1 MRDRSQI
8 DQVRER
14 TDLVAIVRETVKLQ
28 QRGRSWTG
36 LCPFHQEKSPSF
48 SVNPERGL
56 FYCFGCKA
64 SGDVFKFVELT
75 EGLSFRETLEK
86 LAERAGI
93 TLVDDRQGPG
103 QGRDKAD
110 EQRARRAKE
119 ELYAVNAIAAAF
131 FEKML
136 HEHPL
141 ASHARDELNKRG
153 LRFEGEMAP
162 VLESF
167 RIGYAPHGWDG
178 LTTHLRQQGVSPAQG
193 ETVGLLAPRSSGS
206 GYYDSFRH
214 RLMVAIVDAQGKV
227 AAFSG
232 RALPELPGDKVDP
245 DRAPP
250 KYVNSKESS
259 IYSKGSTLFGLW
271 QARSAI
277 RTRGEA
283 VVVEG
288 NFDLI
293 AMHAR
298 GVQHVVA
305 PMGTAF
311 TPDQARL
318 IKRFTQTVTLLFD
331 GDSAG
336 KKALW
341 TSRPILREAGVS
353 AKAARMPLGKDP
365 DEFLRQ
371 RPVSELWDLLKAS
384 RALDELLIDDACDRI
399 GAGSDLE
406 TKRAVLEK
414 IRPMIEEAPI
424 DFRPSLSRRAA
435 ERLGLDV
442 ESMWR
447 RVRGGVSTAPTS
459 TAASASASASPTHAA
474 PKTESTEERWSRQMV
489 TTLAAAP
496 ELFDDDAFAEAYGMV
511 AGDWA
516 LALAALRID
525 RRESLAG
532 DRAFGGFALLDALPE
547 STRDPIAAAM
557 AAQSLDPTAKRGPV
571 AQGAAGD
578 APSAE
583 EEVAASG
590 VDVDEA
596 RRVLRHTVLQLEKE
610 IAAGRFADLAIE
622 IERAESSGDFAEAV
636 RLAQEKSRARA
647 ALREAEARL
656 RAEAT

>member
-8 DQVRER
+8 DQVRDR

-75 EGLSFRETLEK
+75 EGLSFREALEK

-110 EQRARRAKE
+110 EQRARKAKE

-136 HEHPL
+136 REHPL
-141 ASHARDELNKRG
+141 ASHARDELHKRG

-178 LTTHLRQQGVSPAQG
+178 LTTHLRTQGVSPAQG

-214 RLMVAIVDAQGKV
+214 RLMVAIVDAQGRV

-277 RTRGEA
+277 RARGEV

-311 TPDQARL
+311 TADQARL

-341 TSRPILREAGVS
+341 ASRPILREAGVS

-424 DFRPSLSRRAA
+424 DFRPTLSRRAA

-447 RVRGGVSTAPTS
+447 RVRGGSSTAP
-459 TAASASASASPTHAA
+459 ASPAGA
-474 PKTESTEERWSRQMV
+474 PTRSTRAEESKEDRWSRLMV

-511 AGDWA
+511 SGDWA
-516 LALAALRID
+516 LALASLRTD
-525 RRESLAG
+525 RRESVETG
-532 DRAFGGFALLDALPE
+532 RAFGGFALLEALPE

-557 AAQSLDPTAKRGPV
+557 AAQTLDPTARKR
-571 AQGAAGD
+571 A
-578 APSAE
+578 SAE
-583 EEVAASG
+583 DDGRAPPSDDGEREPEG
-590 VDVDEA
+590 VDLDEA
-596 RRVLRHTVLQLEKE
+596 RRVLKHTVLQLEKE
-610 IAAGRFADLAIE
+610 IATARFADLESE
-622 IERAESSGDFAEAV
+622 IERAEASGNFAEAV
-636 RLAQEKSRARA
+636 RLAQEKSRVRA

-656 RAEAT
+656 RAEGN

>member
-1 MRDRSQI
+1 
-8 DQVRER
+8 
-14 TDLVAIVRETVKLQ
+14 
-28 QRGRSWTG
+28 
-36 LCPFHQEKSPSF
+36 
-48 SVNPERGL
+48 
-56 FYCFGCKA
+56 
-64 SGDVFKFVELT
+64 
-75 EGLSFRETLEK
+75 
-86 LAERAGI
+86 
-93 TLVDDRQGPG
+93 
-103 QGRDKAD
+103 
-110 EQRARRAKE
+110 
-119 ELYAVNAIAAAF
+119 
-131 FEKML
+131 
-136 HEHPL
+136 
-141 ASHARDELNKRG
+141 
-153 LRFEGEMAP
+153 
-162 VLESF
+162 
-167 RIGYAPHGWDG
+167 
-178 LTTHLRQQGVSPAQG
+178 
-193 ETVGLLAPRSSGS
+193 
-206 GYYDSFRH
+206 
-214 RLMVAIVDAQGKV
+214 MVAIVDAQGRV

-277 RTRGEA
+277 RARGEV

-341 TSRPILREAGVS
+341 ASRPILREAGVS

-447 RVRGGVSTAPTS
+447 RVRGGGSTAP
-459 TAASASASASPTHAA
+459 A
-474 PKTESTEERWSRQMV
+474 PVGPARITRQVESNEERWSRQMV
-489 TTLAAAP
+489 TTFAAAP

-511 AGDWA
+511 AGEWA

-525 RRESLAG
+525 RRESREMG
-532 DRAFGGFALLDALPE
+532 RAFGGFALIEALPE

-557 AAQSLDPTAKRGPV
+557 AAQSLDPTVKKRPV
-571 AQGAAGD
+571 AQDDAAE
-578 APSAE
+578 AASAE
-583 EEVAASG
+583 EEAAASG

-610 IAAGRFADLAIE
+610 IAAARFADLERE
-622 IERAESSGDFAEAV
+622 IERAEASGDFAEAV

-656 RAEAT
+656 RAEGT

>member
-8 DQVRER
+8 DQVRDR

-93 TLVDDRQGPG
+93 TLVDDRQGAGP
-103 QGRDKAD
+103 GRDKAE
-110 EQRARRAKE
+110 EQRARKAKD
-119 ELYAVNAIAAAF
+119 ELYAANAIAAAF
-131 FEKML
+131 FAKML
-136 HEHPL
+136 REHPL

-153 LRFEGEMAP
+153 LRFDDAEMVP

-167 RIGYAPHGWDG
+167 HVGYAPHGWDS
-178 LTTHLRQQGVSPAQG
+178 LATHLRQQGISPTQG
-193 ETVGLLAPRSSGS
+193 ETVGLLSPRSSGS

-214 RLMVAIVDAQGKV
+214 RLMVAIVDAQGRV

-277 RTRGEA
+277 RSRGEC

-311 TPDQARL
+311 TADQARL

-341 TSRPILREAGVS
+341 ASRPILREAGLS
-353 AKAARMPLGKDP
+353 AKAVRMREGKDP
-365 DEFLRQ
+365 DEFLRSH
-371 RPVSELWDLLKAS
+371 PVKELWDVLGAAKS
-384 RALDELLIDDACDRI
+384 LDELLIKDACDRV
-399 GAGSDLE
+399 GLGSNLE
-406 TKRAVLEK
+406 AKQALLEK

-424 DFRPSLSRRAA
+424 DFRPGLSQRVA
-435 ERLGLDV
+435 EWLGLDV
-442 ESMWR
+442 EGMWR
-447 RVRGGVSTAPTS
+447 RVRAGSTTSSEAPS
-459 TAASASASASPTHAA
+459 RAPASKATKPI
-474 PKTESTEERWSRQMV
+474 ESKEERWSRLLV

-496 ELFDDDAFAEAYGMV
+496 ELFDDDAFAEAYGLV

-516 LALAALRID
+516 LALAALKRD
-525 RRESLAG
+525 RRESIESG
-532 DRAFGGFALLDALPE
+532 RAFGGAEVMEALPE
-547 STRDPIAAAM
+547 STRDAIAAAV
-557 AAQSLDPTAKRGPV
+557 AAQSLDPTQRTKAPAHDDGRDHPIEEGAPEPV
-571 AQGAAGD
+571 
-578 APSAE
+578 
-583 EEVAASG
+583 G

-596 RRVLRHTVLQLEKE
+596 RRVVRQTVIQLERE
-610 IAAGRFADLAIE
+610 IATARFAEIKHE
-622 IERAESSGDFAEAV
+622 IEQAEASGDFAEAA
-636 RLAQEKSRARA
+636 RLAQEKARARA
-647 ALREAEARL
+647 ALREAEAKL
-656 RAEAT
+656 RAEGSG